1 MPGVGTT
8 SNWYSLPAPLMLTD
22 CNPASGNEMRWGP
35 RRSPVGDVVR
45 RSPCQASPA
54 SLCCSIGAGPVPSTS
69 RSMEVADRR
78 TLSISAPE
86 EAGGEATGI
95 GLAAGASAPALPEGA
110 VIGVADA
117 QTGLAE
123 ATAVSRG
130 RTSRQGDITTQFNKP
145 FRRIVS
151 AGLSINQWPQPC
163 SRFGRS
169 GCRRLAGRHCCRGS
183 IRG

>member
-1 MPGVGTT
+1 
-8 SNWYSLPAPLMLTD
+8 
-22 CNPASGNEMRWGP
+22 
-35 RRSPVGDVVR
+35 
-45 RSPCQASPA
+45 
-54 SLCCSIGAGPVPSTS
+54 
-69 RSMEVADRR
+69 MEVADRR

-110 VIGVADA
+110 MIGVADA